1 MTAETVDPQNDEL
14 QFQNIRFRMDGV
26 GEWDQTQFAL
36 YLNRNLIRRITLCN
50 GFQCERPILAGL
62 FGLVVSAIGI
72 AGVAIFFG
80 ALARGFV
87 ISKYVMALP
96 VCLLVGL
103 WMIFTAM
110 KRGFYLDVKLESD
123 QRKLCFRGAVDE
135 GALDRFLCEVESQFG
150 YQIERVLLA
159 DSR

>member
-1 MTAETVDPQNDEL
+1 MSTDAMDSQNDEL

-26 GEWDQTQFAL
+26 GEWDQTRFAL

-62 FGLVVSAIGI
+62 LGLVVSAVGL

-80 ALARGFV
+80 ALGAGFV
-87 ISKYVMALP
+87 VSKYVMALP
-96 VCLLVGL
+96 VCLLVGC

-110 KRGFYLDVKLESD
+110 KRGFYLDVILESD
-123 QRKLCFRGAVDE
+123 RRKLCFQGSVDV
-135 GALDRFLCEVESQFG
+135 ASLDQFLREVESQLG
-150 YQIERVLLA
+150 YQIERVLPSG
-159 DSR
+159 SR